1 MAIGNALMDMW
12 KEVQEELGYLE
23 KPKKKKTQLG
33 ELCPECGA
41 VLEHSGGCDICKECG
56 YSHCN

>member
-1 MAIGNALMDMW
+1 MDMW

-23 KPKKKKTQLG
+23 EPKKKKSQKLG
-33 ELCPECGA
+33 ERCPECGA

>member
-1 MAIGNALMDMW
+1 MLSGRNIK
-12 KEVQEELGYLE
+12 KEKSKDKKEES
-23 KPKKKKTQLG
+23 KKKKTQLG